1 VISVSARVQYA
12 CLAVL
17 ELAKH
22 AGSPRP
28 TRIEEI
34 AAEQGI
40 PKQFLVH
47 ILLKLKQKGILAS
60 ARGVGGGYALAK
72 APSGITVG
80 DVVRAVEPTL
90 TTPETKSNAQIKPD
104 EANAVFFSLWRK
116 VEQQAVDVLDKVTFD
131 ELLHRLTNTPE
142 YII

>member
-1 VISVSARVQYA
+1 MISVSARVQYA

-47 ILLKLKQKGILAS
+47 ILLQLKQKGILAS

-131 ELLHRLTNTPE
+131 EVLHRLTNTPE
-142 YII
+142 NII